1 MFQVRNLKTK
11 KCDYSWYVKLCSLL
25 MIHNKVIVVTS
36 HGILSTSYEYDV
48 TILEIFYWAS
58 HVYKWYNYSSGSSF
72 WSLAYIPK
80 QLKTA
85 HRKGLWIDCISIKL
99 QICACTIV
107 QWTIHPWIK
116 SLLGLGEVIHSA
128 GFLMNVVGK
137 QEMHAWGNNFKMSA
151 VRMRSRKKI
160 PWVHSLWLWYHNTT
174 STKTFILL
182 HPHPPTHLQQQMS
195 HTFV

>member
-1 MFQVRNLKTK
+1 MWLFLICEAVRFTH
-11 KCDYSWYVKLCSLL
+11 D
-25 MIHNKVIVVTS
+25 HNKVIVVTS

-85 HRKGLWIDCISIKL
+85 HRQGLWIDCISIKL
-99 QICACTIV
+99 QICACTIA

-116 SLLGLGEVIHSA
+116 SLLRLGEVIHSA

-137 QEMHAWGNNFKMSA
+137 EEMHAWRNNFKMSA
-151 VRMRSRKKI
+151 VRMCWIKKN
-160 PWVHSLWLWYHNTT
+160 P
-174 STKTFILL
+174 
-182 HPHPPTHLQQQMS
+182 MS
-195 HTFV
+195 AFVVAVVS